1 MADTPV
7 VLLTG
12 ARQVGKST
20 LAREY
25 ADLHSLAYV
34 TFDDPTV
41 LAAARDGSAFLNG
54 IGARAVID
62 EVQKAPWLF
71 ADIKL
76 QVDRMREPGRYLLTG
91 STNVMLIPRLADS
104 LAGRMEVL
112 QLWPLSQGEIAGRR
126 ERFIDALFE
135 GSAHEIVGEGE
146 NLSTLTDLLVIGGY
160 PEALTRRDA
169 ERRAAW
175 HSAYVRTLV
184 ERDVR
189 DLANIEGLV
198 DIPRLLALL
207 AVRVGSLMNLAEI
220 SRSIGIAQTTLKRY
234 LALLEGV
241 FLFTPVPAW
250 HANLGKRLIKTPKVQ
265 LADCGLAAYLARYD
279 KHRLEDDR
287 NFFGRLLETFVVAEL
302 RKQAG
307 HADANPDLY
316 YYRTSGGHEVDV
328 VLEDRR
334 GRVIGIEIKAS
345 STLSSRDFDALRGF
359 GEIVGQQFSGGVILY
374 GGTEILPFGERLSA
388 MPVSFLWRLT

>member
-135 GSAHEIVGEGE
+135 GNAHETVGEGE
-146 NLSTLTDLLVIGGY
+146 NLSTLTDLLVIG
-160 PEALTRRDA
+160 
-169 ERRAAW
+169 W
-175 HSAYVRTLV
+175 
-184 ERDVR
+184 
-189 DLANIEGLV
+189 
-198 DIPRLLALL
+198 
-207 AVRVGSLMNLAEI
+207 
-220 SRSIGIAQTTLKRY
+220 
-234 LALLEGV
+234 
-241 FLFTPVPAW
+241 
-250 HANLGKRLIKTPKVQ
+250 
-265 LADCGLAAYLARYD
+265 
-279 KHRLEDDR
+279 
-287 NFFGRLLETFVVAEL
+287 
-302 RKQAG
+302 
-307 HADANPDLY
+307 
-316 YYRTSGGHEVDV
+316 
-328 VLEDRR
+328 
-334 GRVIGIEIKAS
+334 
-345 STLSSRDFDALRGF
+345 LRGSP
-359 GEIVGQQFSGGVILY
+359 QLK
-374 GGTEILPFGERLSA
+374 
-388 MPVSFLWRLT
+388 

>member
-1 MADTPV
+1 MADSPV

-25 ADLHSLAYV
+25 AELHSLAYV

-146 NLSTLTDLLVIGGY
+146 NLSTVTDLLVIGGY

-184 ERDVR
+184 ERNVR

-250 HANLGKRLIKTPKVQ
+250 HVNLGKRLIKTPKVQ

-287 NFFGRLLETFVVAEL
+287 NFFGHFLETFVVAEL

-307 HADANPDLY
+307 HADA
-316 YYRTSGGHEVDV
+316 
-328 VLEDRR
+328 
-334 GRVIGIEIKAS
+334 
-345 STLSSRDFDALRGF
+345 
-359 GEIVGQQFSGGVILY
+359 
-374 GGTEILPFGERLSA
+374 
-388 MPVSFLWRLT
+388 